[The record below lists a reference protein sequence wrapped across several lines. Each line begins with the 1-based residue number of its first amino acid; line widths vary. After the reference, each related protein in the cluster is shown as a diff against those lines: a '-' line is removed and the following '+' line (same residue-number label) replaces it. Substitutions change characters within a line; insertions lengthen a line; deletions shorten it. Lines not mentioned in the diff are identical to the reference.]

1 MILIF
6 MESEEP
12 EIKSKQASKRD
23 RTLKNKL
30 EISSRFGLSLGEVQN
45 EYLPSYVGQD
55 GKFKP
60 QRRLEMLLILCDLVS
75 DFNQF
80 ECIEF

>member
-1 MILIF
+1 MKG
-6 MESEEP
+6 EGD

-45 EYLPSYVGQD
+45 EHLPSYVGQD